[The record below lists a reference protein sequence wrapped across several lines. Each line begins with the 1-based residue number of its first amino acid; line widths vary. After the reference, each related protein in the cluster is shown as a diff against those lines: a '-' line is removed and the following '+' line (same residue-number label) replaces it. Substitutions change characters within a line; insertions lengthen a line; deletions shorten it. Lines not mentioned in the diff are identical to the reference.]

1 MMGAWGG
8 VVEAALTFRL
18 TPAVENALIAWA
30 VVCGTGMFVA
40 AGLAARRGGRR

>member
-18 TPAVENALIAWA
+18 TPAVENALIAWCI
-30 VVCGTGMFVA
+30 VSGVGMFVA
-40 AGLAARRGGRR
+40 AGLAARQGGRK